1 MSSPT
6 VNVRLPSP
14 PPQYSQGQMTRLI
27 NTLEIIQQNN
37 VFAQTTGQEKSVEI
51 AEQTAWFLA

>member
-1 MSSPT
+1 MSAPT

-14 PPQYSQGQMTRLI
+14 PPRYDQGHITRLI

-37 VFAQTTGQEKSVEI
+37 VFAQTTGQDKSVEI
-51 AEQTAWFLA
+51 AEQTAWFHA

>member
-1 MSSPT
+1 MSAPT

-14 PPQYSQGQMTRLI
+14 PPQYNQGQMTRLI
-27 NTLEIIQQNN
+27 NTLEIILQNI
-37 VFAQTTGQEKSVEI
+37 VFAQTPGQDKSVEI

>member
-1 MSSPT
+1 MSAPT

-14 PPQYSQGQMTRLI
+14 PPRYDQGHITRLI
-27 NTLEIIQQNN
+27 NTLEIVQQNN

-51 AEQTAWFLA
+51 AEQTTWFLA